1 MNSLKLV
8 LLTLFHPTD
17 MLFLIKKQR
26 EKKNYLVVPIIL
38 LLFVAVR
45 IIYIY
50 TTHYALVDVTPQT
63 ANLLLE
69 LAVMLIP
76 ILAWTISV
84 YLITT
89 ITSGEMKFTEL
100 LTANAYCLMPYIVL
114 TLPISLLSHVLS
126 ATSAG
131 LYNVLNAILVV
142 WVLILL
148 FYSIMCL
155 NNTGFF
161 QTLGICVLGVIGM
174 LLLACVV
181 ILLAILTIQF
191 VCFVQSVLLEFKIIM
206 LN

>member
-1 MNSLKLV
+1 
-8 LLTLFHPTD
+8 
-17 MLFLIKKQR
+17 
-26 EKKNYLVVPIIL
+26 
-38 LLFVAVR
+38 
-45 IIYIY
+45 
-50 TTHYALVDVTPQT
+50 
-63 ANLLLE
+63 
-69 LAVMLIP
+69 
-76 ILAWTISV
+76 
-84 YLITT
+84 
-89 ITSGEMKFTEL
+89 MKFTEL

-131 LYNVLNAILVV
+131 FYNVLNAILVV